1 MIKQFLSSAP
11 FLFGIAVPI
20 WVVIRIY
27 VRRSRPVSW
36 RREVWLAVF
45 FTYMLM
51 VAALTVMPERW
62 ATNREPR
69 LNLVPF
75 AGIREQMTGTG
86 GPEST
91 IFFLQNLIGNL
102 GLLLPL
108 GVILPVLWERRRSF
122 LSVVLIAAS
131 VSIAIETIQF
141 FLRFIGTSRMSDID
155 DVLLNTIGG
164 AAGYFLFKAG
174 KRFWSASYESKT
186 VAIDQI

>member
-20 WVVIRIY
+20 WVIIRIY

-62 ATNREPR
+62 ATNREPA

-75 AGIREQMTGTG
+75 ASLREQMTGTG
-86 GPEST
+86 SPEST
-91 IFFLQNLIGNL
+91 MFFLQNLIGNL

-108 GVILPVLWERRRSF
+108 GVMLPALWERWRNF
-122 LSVVLIAAS
+122 LDVVVIAAS
-131 VSIAIETIQF
+131 VSVAIETIQF
-141 FLRFIGTSRMSDID
+141 FLRYIGTYRMSDID
-155 DVLLNTIGG
+155 DVLLNTLGG
-164 AAGYFLFKAG
+164 AAGYFLFMAG
-174 KRFWSASYESKT
+174 KRFWSASSGPKT
-186 VAIDQI
+186 AAISQT